1 MQGVRL
7 FLLFNTYYNKQA
19 SALLLKMGRGVI
31 QQISVD
37 YCIFLVL
44 FFFFLNHQ
52 LNYVLTQY
60 FKKKFLNGHRQ
71 CCCFCEVVLHCN

>member
-44 FFFFLNHQ
+44 FFFF
-52 LNYVLTQY
+52 
-60 FKKKFLNGHRQ
+60 FKSSVKLCVNAIF
-71 CCCFCEVVLHCN
+71 

>member
-7 FLLFNTYYNKQA
+7 FLLFNTYYNTQA

-37 YCIFLVL
+37 YCIFLVC
-44 FFFFLNHQ
+44 FFFKASVELCVNPVF
-52 LNYVLTQY
+52 
-60 FKKKFLNGHRQ
+60 
-71 CCCFCEVVLHCN
+71 

>member
-1 MQGVRL
+1 MQGVGL

-37 YCIFLVL
+37 YCIFLV
-44 FFFFLNHQ
+44 FFFF
-52 LNYVLTQY
+52 
-60 FKKKFLNGHRQ
+60 F
-71 CCCFCEVVLHCN
+71 